1 MTELSDDAP
10 SPPDAADVGSDVQ
23 SAGETAAP
31 AATKPERPKRPLF
44 KRRPKP
50 GAETVGA
57 PDPGSDQATVEAAVD
72 ADADQPTEVVR
83 LPPTPPL
90 NPSRLRRERKGLVAR
105 RQEAVYHLGGLAFE
119 LHRRDMLSEPVMRRR
134 ADEVADIDRSV
145 IAIDEELATFE
156 ETRRTRREER
166 AAERREARARQ
177 KQPSGYC
184 LSCGKPYREPVNFC
198 ANCGSPIVHEAPAE
212 PATEQ
217 PTTVVEAPAG
227 SGSTEVIA
235 AAPPEEAPRP

>member
-1 MTELSDDAP
+1 MTELPDDAP
-10 SPPDAADVGSDVQ
+10 SPPDAATAGSDA
-23 SAGETAAP
+23 SPADGATAA
-31 AATKPERPKRPLF
+31 AEDKAQRPKRPLF
-44 KRRPKP
+44 RRRPK
-50 GAETVGA
+50 AGA
-57 PDPGSDQATVEAAVD
+57 PPAESPDAGDAGPAPETE
-72 ADADQPTEVVR
+72 ADADQPTEVVEV
-83 LPPTPPL
+83 PPAPPL

-119 LHRRDMLSEPVMRRR
+119 LFRRDMLTEPVMQRR

-145 IAIDEELATFE
+145 IAIDEELATLE

-198 ANCGSPIVHEAPAE
+198 ANCGSPIVHETPA
-212 PATEQ
+212 ADSADQ
-217 PTTVVEAPAG
+217 PTSVVEAPTG

-235 AAPPEEAPRP
+235 DAPREEAPRA